1 MEYKEPYQ
9 KDGRRV
15 NSGTLEEL
23 IRILEQAGFSNEEI
37 SLEQYT
43 LAKDRVDELFTG
55 VQKKPND
62 QT

>member
-1 MEYKEPYQ
+1 M
-9 KDGRRV
+9 

-23 IRILEQAGFSNEEI
+23 IRTLEQAGFSNEEI
-37 SLEQYT
+37 SPAQYT